1 MFCPNCGN
9 KLEEGQSFCG
19 VCGKALDFMDD
30 PTVGSFAPVV
40 PVVSQP
46 EYVEPIADEP
56 TVDEPTVDEPTVD
69 DPTAG
74 SFETVAPV
82 TPQYVSS
89 SDDEPTVG
97 SFPSFIP
104 AAPQP
109 EYVASS
115 DDEPTVGSFAP
126 FIPATPQPESVEPVA
141 PVVPVDYQ
149 NTYAEPVAP
158 VGDVPPAAP
167 VEEKTAKKEK
177 RRNAFLIGF
186 FGAIALGLLVFIIAL
201 VSFITRPDV
210 SIIRAAKKT
219 ILDSQSFSFEIY
231 FDDQGKVAEGKV
243 AFGQN
248 HKDSGFYVTSGEEY
262 EEFGYYNNTVYTSS
276 GSRDIS
282 EGFEYI
288 NDSLGEMGLD
298 ITVEEALDMLID
310 EEINEKAIFEIY
322 ESQYDNLVE
331 IFEERGIDVKLPD
344 PKEVKSSALDI
355 FKGIPEDAFDFEQDL
370 GFGKKTIKYEVDL
383 EKLLVGI
390 IENLS
395 EDEEY
400 DEFFESYEDETGNDV
415 DDIIDELE
423 DSEFPDVEG
432 KAVIEWGRLVEFSLK
447 LDGEGFKIKFKDI
460 NKTEVNQKTM
470 DAIEI
475 IEDESEDDL
484 YVEYPEEYS
493 NDNYNY
499 ADEVVVPSVSVPPVT
514 QDYYDDYYDDGYY
527 DDYYDDSYYDD
538 YYDDSYY
545 DDYYDDSYYDDYY
558 DDDYYDDDYYYDDY
572 YDDDYYDDDYYYDED
587 DYYYDE
593 DPTEDFYED
602 EYYDDYYG
610 DDYYY
615 GEEYYEY
622 Y

>member
-1 MFCPNCGN
+1 M
-9 KLEEGQSFCG
+9 
-19 VCGKALDFMDD
+19 
-30 PTVGSFAPVV
+30 
-40 PVVSQP
+40 
-46 EYVEPIADEP
+46 
-56 TVDEPTVDEPTVD
+56 
-69 DPTAG
+69 
-74 SFETVAPV
+74 
-82 TPQYVSS
+82 
-89 SDDEPTVG
+89 
-97 SFPSFIP
+97 
-104 AAPQP
+104 
-109 EYVASS
+109 
-115 DDEPTVGSFAP
+115 
-126 FIPATPQPESVEPVA
+126 
-141 PVVPVDYQ
+141 
-149 NTYAEPVAP
+149 
-158 VGDVPPAAP
+158 
-167 VEEKTAKKEK
+167 
-177 RRNAFLIGF
+177 
-186 FGAIALGLLVFIIAL
+186 
-201 VSFITRPDV
+201 
-210 SIIRAAKKT
+210 
-219 ILDSQSFSFEIY
+219 
-231 FDDQGKVAEGKV
+231 
-243 AFGQN
+243 
-248 HKDSGFYVTSGEEY
+248 
-262 EEFGYYNNTVYTSS
+262 GYYNNVFYTSY
-276 GSRDIS
+276 GSEDIS
-282 EGFEYI
+282 EGFDDI
-288 NDSLGEMGLD
+288 NETLGEMGLD

-331 IFEERGIDVKLPD
+331 ILDERGIDIELPE

-390 IENLS
+390 IESLS

-400 DEFFESYEDETGNDV
+400 QEFFEDFEDETGNDV

-447 LDGEGFKIKFKDI
+447 IDGEGFKIKFKDI

-514 QDYYDDYYDDGYY
+514 QDYYDDYYDDNYY

-545 DDYYDDSYYDDYY
+545 
-558 DDDYYDDDYYYDDY
+558 DDYYDDDYYYDDY

-593 DPTEDFYED
+593 DPNEDFYED
-602 EYYDDYYG
+602 DYYDDYYG